1 MAVGDDE
8 VNIIPASGNM
18 IIDDRLFALGSLE
31 RLTGLL
37 HEFRM
42 DPVVAGVAPTSAL
55 MMLMV
60 IFSLAIS
67 SLLSRATH
75 LT

>member
-42 DPVVAGVAPTSAL
+42 DPVVAGVAPHVSFDDADGDL
-55 MMLMV
+55 FAGHFV
-60 IFSLAIS
+60 PPF
-67 SLLSRATH
+67 
-75 LT
+75 